1 MYSVH
6 IHLHST
12 AVALLNSTH
21 QLTYKYVDMV
31 YSPAK
36 MLYMKYIHIRN
47 KLIVNR
53 YELNVLCSCQEYCNV
68 IFQRINA
75 VTYTVIVPAHFLE
88 GMIPFCR
95 DVFFSG
101 DVGIF
106 MQMKENVLVDISPY
120 KDNIFHEVGFKRALK
135 LTVI

>member
-1 MYSVH
+1 
-6 IHLHST
+6 
-12 AVALLNSTH
+12 
-21 QLTYKYVDMV
+21 
-31 YSPAK
+31 
-36 MLYMKYIHIRN
+36 
-47 KLIVNR
+47 
-53 YELNVLCSCQEYCNV
+53 
-68 IFQRINA
+68 
-75 VTYTVIVPAHFLE
+75 
-88 GMIPFCR
+88 MIPFCR